1 MLTLCTLLPSDN
13 EAILG
18 RSEGFYAPL
27 LRASDNIPR
36 LLGRFYALH
45 YIECASFIILLYI
58 IFYDNIPCHSIS
70 QYIIPCDNI

>member
-13 EAILG
+13 KAILG
-18 RSEGFYAPL
+18 RFEGFYDAL
-27 LRASDNIPR
+27 LTPSDNKPIH
-36 LLGRFYALH
+36 LGRFYALH

-58 IFYDNIPCHSIS
+58 ISYDNIPYDSIS